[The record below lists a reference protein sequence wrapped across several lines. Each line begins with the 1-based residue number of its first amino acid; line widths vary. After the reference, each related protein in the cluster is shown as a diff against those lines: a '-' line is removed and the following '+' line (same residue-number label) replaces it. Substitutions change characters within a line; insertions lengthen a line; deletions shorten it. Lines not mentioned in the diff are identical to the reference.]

1 MKSIQIVFLVFISSI
16 FTQAL
21 TQVSEEDA
29 FYIKAIHDEVLER
42 GECYDWL
49 THLSENIGARLSG
62 SDNYNRAADYTQ
74 QELQNLLIEKIWR
87 QSSEVDYWERG
98 THASVVITDSYGKQ
112 HKLRCLALGRSVGTP
127 QSGISAEVIE
137 VKSLDEVENLG
148 RNEIED
154 KIVFFNRPMNPT
166 QLRTFNAYGGAVDQR
181 VWGASKAAEYG
192 AVGVLVRSMTLRQ
205 DDVPHTGSMAY
216 KDGIPK
222 VPAIAISTN
231 DANLLSEN
239 LNSGGIVTAT
249 MNADCGPKGKRNSDN
264 VIAEIRGSEF
274 PDEIILVG
282 GHLDSWD
289 VGGGAH
295 DDGSGCVHAMEV
307 LRTLKKLGYVPKR
320 TIRCVLFANEE
331 NGLAGATEYARISNE
346 NSEYHLAAIESDA
359 GGFVPRGFSMDGD
372 SEIFSNFAKQVNDW
386 LPLLEPYGLTLWTGG
401 SGADISPL
409 KSQKGLLIGL
419 RPDSQRYFDY
429 HHTAIDRIDA
439 VNERE
444 LKLGAAAMASL
455 VFLID
460 KYGLKK

>member
-154 KIVFFNRPMNPT
+154 KIVF
-166 QLRTFNAYGGAVDQR
+166 L
-181 VWGASKAAEYG
+181 
-192 AVGVLVRSMTLRQ
+192 
-205 DDVPHTGSMAY
+205 
-216 KDGIPK
+216 
-222 VPAIAISTN
+222 
-231 DANLLSEN
+231 
-239 LNSGGIVTAT
+239 
-249 MNADCGPKGKRNSDN
+249 
-264 VIAEIRGSEF
+264 
-274 PDEIILVG
+274 
-282 GHLDSWD
+282 
-289 VGGGAH
+289 
-295 DDGSGCVHAMEV
+295 
-307 LRTLKKLGYVPKR
+307 
-320 TIRCVLFANEE
+320 
-331 NGLAGATEYARISNE
+331 
-346 NSEYHLAAIESDA
+346 
-359 GGFVPRGFSMDGD
+359 
-372 SEIFSNFAKQVNDW
+372 
-386 LPLLEPYGLTLWTGG
+386 
-401 SGADISPL
+401 
-409 KSQKGLLIGL
+409 
-419 RPDSQRYFDY
+419 
-429 HHTAIDRIDA
+429 
-439 VNERE
+439 
-444 LKLGAAAMASL
+444 
-455 VFLID
+455 
-460 KYGLKK
+460 